1 MCGWVAGYASFIALL
16 RLENYPRFIN
26 KQNVQAQTTLR
37 KVLINLV
44 IVVVCI
50 IHDIVRLKNLTQIRQ
65 KEYHIKALATHTK
78 KVNHLSNHGL
88 WGASYEYL
96 CYGSCAQQVPTTY
109 GSIKALWVLQTLF

>member
-16 RLENYPRFIN
+16 RLENYPRFN

-65 KEYHIKALATHTK
+65 KEYHIKALATHK
-78 KVNHLSNHGL
+78 QKVNHLSNHGL
-88 WGASYEYL
+88 WGASCEYL
-96 CYGSCAQQVPTTY
+96 CYGSCAQQVRTTY
-109 GSIKALWVLQTLF
+109 GSIKALWVF